1 MHVYKDAVEH
11 NGWAS
16 GTRIGRV
23 SDHATSWRVELT
35 TPQGRYLP
43 H

>member
-1 MHVYKDAVEH
+1 MHVCKDAVEH
-11 NGWAS
+11 GGCAS
-16 GTRIGRV
+16 GTWIGRV
-23 SDHATSWRVELT
+23 SDHAASWRVELT